1 VIRGVKFGT
10 AGPHITHLL
19 FADYSIVFLEAVP
32 ASFNT
37 LKKVLQDYEISSGQK
52 VNLQK
57 SSLFFGPG
65 CTQDQKA
72 ELKRNIG
79 ISCEALSECYL
90 GLPTVV
96 GRSKEGCFKYI
107 TERSWGKV
115 KGWKGQGMSK
125 EAKCILVKSV
135 LQAVPA
141 FPMSCF
147 LFTKNQCKKLS
158 SISSNFWWGAKDGQR
173 KVHWIGWD
181 RMCKRKENGGLGFRD
196 FECFNQA
203 LLAKQGWRL
212 ITDPDSL
219 CSCVLKARYFKE
231 GDFLTANCPKRA
243 SYTWRSIVHGREL
256 LREGLVWWIGS
267 GESIKTRCKLEEGC
281 PKTVKGLLLPG
292 GGAWNKAELREFFH
306 DHDVEDILKTTVGR
320 PGSEDFLAWNH
331 TKNALFSV
339 RSAYHLAIEHKKWKR
354 GIAESSRSCDHHKG
368 WLAMWSANVPGK
380 VKVHFCRLIE
390 NGLAVGSELEHQ
402 RIKDGVTC
410 LVCGK
415 EESLIHRFWKCS
427 HSSTTWNLLATETG
441 VSLEK
446 PPARLLYHTDLKWW
460 LLDWIGKAHASS
472 VERMMLLVYN
482 L

>member
-107 TERSWGKV
+107 TERSWGKF

-125 EAKCILVKSV
+125 EAKCVLVKSV
-135 LQAVPA
+135 LQVVPA

-158 SISSNFWWGAKDGQR
+158 SISSDFWWGAKDGQ
-173 KVHWIGWD
+173 
-181 RMCKRKENGGLGFRD
+181 
-196 FECFNQA
+196 
-203 LLAKQGWRL
+203 
-212 ITDPDSL
+212 T
-219 CSCVLKARYFKE
+219 
-231 GDFLTANCPKRA
+231 
-243 SYTWRSIVHGREL
+243 
-256 LREGLVWWIGS
+256 
-267 GESIKTRCKLEEGC
+267 
-281 PKTVKGLLLPG
+281 
-292 GGAWNKAELREFFH
+292 
-306 DHDVEDILKTTVGR
+306 
-320 PGSEDFLAWNH
+320 
-331 TKNALFSV
+331 
-339 RSAYHLAIEHKKWKR
+339 
-354 GIAESSRSCDHHKG
+354 
-368 WLAMWSANVPGK
+368 
-380 VKVHFCRLIE
+380 
-390 NGLAVGSELEHQ
+390 
-402 RIKDGVTC
+402 
-410 LVCGK
+410 
-415 EESLIHRFWKCS
+415 
-427 HSSTTWNLLATETG
+427 
-441 VSLEK
+441 
-446 PPARLLYHTDLKWW
+446 
-460 LLDWIGKAHASS
+460 
-472 VERMMLLVYN
+472 
-482 L
+482 